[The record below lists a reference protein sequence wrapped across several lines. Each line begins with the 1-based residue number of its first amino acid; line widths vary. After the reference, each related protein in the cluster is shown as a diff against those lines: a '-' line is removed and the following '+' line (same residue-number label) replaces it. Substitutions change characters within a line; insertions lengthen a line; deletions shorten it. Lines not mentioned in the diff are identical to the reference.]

1 MSKLYV
7 DVWKKAL
14 ENVSGKTLPT
24 KNYTELA
31 ELISD
36 FNDLYRAKV
45 TFTKTPANTTIVL
58 KNAKGE
64 IIGAES
70 DGTYILDVGTYS
82 YDATAEGYTS
92 KINQS
97 LTIASSDVTSGKTVT
112 VTLTAIGE

>member
-14 ENVSGKTLPT
+14 ENISGKALPT

-31 ELISD
+31 ELVSD

-45 TFTKTPANTTIVL
+45 TFTRTPENATIIL
-58 KNAKGE
+58 KDSNGE
-64 IIGAES
+64 IIGAED
-70 DGTYILDVGTYS
+70 DGTYILDVGTYT
-82 YDATAEGYTS
+82 YDALADGYTP
-92 KINQS
+92 KTNQS
-97 LTIASSDVTSGKTVT
+97 LTIASGDIASGKTIT